1 MAVEGFQLAQGGGQ
15 TGLPEASADCGEE
28 PHPWVRGPP
37 GLCAEVL
44 WPPDLF
50 FLGHQEAII
59 IIITQASQCQQAH
72 AMRTTLHQVGMCADG
87 EIEGLGGKRLNT
99 RITGQLQ
106 WRSQG
111 ACPGAGQ
118 LRRARP
124 SPLRQPGAGA
134 EQLCG
139 VPSRLEPPAAT
150 APPPTCPPACPRHAW
165 HPRALWKSD
174 QPHAALQGDSW
185 KTAFG
190 RRVGWETELWP
201 ESRSSSGRAGRD
213 QQPLLVV
220 RPGAPCQASLG

>member
-72 AMRTTLHQVGMCADG
+72 AMRTTLHQVGTCADG

-111 ACPGAGQ
+111 ARPGAGQ
-118 LRRARP
+118 PRRARP
-124 SPLRQPGAGA
+124 SP
-134 EQLCG
+134 
-139 VPSRLEPPAAT
+139 PPAARSRCGAAVWCPIT
-150 APPPTCPPACPRHAW
+150 TGASCSYSPSAHLSSRLSPPRLAPTCP
-165 HPRALWKSD
+165 
-174 QPHAALQGDSW
+174 
-185 KTAFG
+185 
-190 RRVGWETELWP
+190 VEI
-201 ESRSSSGRAGRD
+201 
-213 QQPLLVV
+213 
-220 RPGAPCQASLG
+220 

>member
-1 MAVEGFQLAQGGGQ
+1 MRCAPHYIRWVCVQTGKSRAWEARDSTPGLPASSSGGVRVHAQG
-15 TGLPEASADCGEE
+15 LVNPA
-28 PHPWVRGPP
+28 GPGP
-37 GLCAEVL
+37 A
-44 WPPDLF
+44 
-50 FLGHQEAII
+50 
-59 IIITQASQCQQAH
+59 
-72 AMRTTLHQVGMCADG
+72 
-87 EIEGLGGKRLNT
+87 
-99 RITGQLQ
+99 
-106 WRSQG
+106 
-111 ACPGAGQ
+111 
-118 LRRARP
+118 
-124 SPLRQPGAGA
+124 PLRQPGAGA